1 MQRAQ
6 THLHVSQ
13 ILLHYGHFLVVY
25 SSDLGVRFLFNCLQV
40 DLILLHLPQTT
51 QREKDKSKMYKKSV
65 TKCGMRKFDLN
76 KPFTQS
82 LSNSNMILALTNNT
96 NNMKE
101 RKTLVVFGRR
111 YLSCFVL
118 IFCSS
123 CLFLP
128 FSSDSFFFLA
138 RSSLSRRSSL
148 VCCSRMAAIRS
159 SILCT
164 CLSAACQRD
173 VK

>member
-82 LSNSNMILALTNNT
+82 LSNSNMILALT
-96 NNMKE
+96 
-101 RKTLVVFGRR
+101 L
-111 YLSCFVL
+111 
-118 IFCSS
+118 
-123 CLFLP
+123 
-128 FSSDSFFFLA
+128 
-138 RSSLSRRSSL
+138 
-148 VCCSRMAAIRS
+148 
-159 SILCT
+159 
-164 CLSAACQRD
+164 
-173 VK
+173 